1 MGRLY
6 IKCAQCGSGWEI
18 YHRDNW
24 KDWRASMCPNCGR
37 NIPSDLW
44 KQVLRGFN
52 EMEDANIEL
61 QKEESQRWERSFRVG
76 YIPDSPRQENLTEKL
91 EEVKEEIEGVKEELR
106 DFKNMFLGGEDP
118 C

>member
-18 YHRDNW
+18 YHRDDW
-24 KDWRASMCPNCGR
+24 KDWRASTCPNCGS

-61 QKEESQRWERSFRVG
+61 QKEESQRWGRHFRVS
-76 YIPDSPRQENLTEKL
+76 YIPDSPKEDNLS
-91 EEVKEEIEGVKEELR
+91 EEVKAVKKELR
-106 DFKNMFLGGEDP
+106 DFKNMFLGGD
-118 C
+118 